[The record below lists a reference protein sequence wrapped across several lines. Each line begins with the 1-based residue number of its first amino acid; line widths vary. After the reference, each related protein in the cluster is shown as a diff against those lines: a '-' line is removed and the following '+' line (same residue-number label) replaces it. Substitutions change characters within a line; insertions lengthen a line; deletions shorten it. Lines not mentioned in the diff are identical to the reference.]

1 MNNCPFSSVRGW
13 GRSRVRRHSD
23 EFRADAVA
31 LFESTPGATCKSIAD
46 DLGINRNT
54 LRTWVLRDR
63 ERRGVGPAAGRA
75 GQAVACP
82 AQVVPSAEP
91 DERIRQLEAR
101 VAELEANERK
111 LATERDI
118 LRKAAKY
125 FGRGDELVRS
135 RFQFVDDHR
144 DAFEVKRLCE
154 VVQVNRSSYYR
165 WLSGRQARQVRQ
177 RADQRLAARIRE
189 VHAESGG
196 AYGSP
201 RITAELK
208 DTGLHVNEKRI
219 ARVMRTFAITGIRL
233 RRRVR
238 TTLPDPAASQVPD
251 LFQRDFTA
259 AEPGRTYMGD
269 STYLPLADGRFLYLA
284 TVLDCFSRK
293 VVGWS
298 IADHMR
304 TDLVAGALLRAAG
317 TRGGLDGSVFHSD
330 HGAQYGSRTF
340 ADLCDQLGVTRSM
353 GAVGSS
359 ADNAAC
365 ESFHASLK
373 RETLQGARDYGGP
386 ATCRNRV
393 FAWLTRYN
401 TRRRHSA
408 NGHLSPNEYE
418 RRHHA
423 AKLTLA
429 A

>member
-1 MNNCPFSSVRGW
+1 MAMKDY
-13 GRSRVRRHSD
+13 SD
-23 EFRADAVA
+23 EFKADAVA
-31 LFESTPGATCKSIAD
+31 LYESTPGATYKSIAA
-46 DLGINRNT
+46 DLGVNRAT
-54 LRTWVLRDR
+54 LREWVLRDR
-63 ERRGVGPAAGRA
+63 ERRGAGAAAAKPGTRPREA
-75 GQAVACP
+75 
-82 AQVVPSAEP
+82 VPSADP
-91 DERIRQLEAR
+91 DERVRQLEAR
-101 VAELEANERK
+101 VAELEASERK

-125 FGRGDELVRS
+125 FRRDELVRS

-144 DAFEVKRLCE
+144 DTYEVKRLCQ
-154 VVQVNRSSYYR
+154 VLDVNRSSYYK
-165 WLSGRQARQVRQ
+165 WLAGAEARATRQHQ
-177 RADQRLAARIRE
+177 DRLLAEEIRE
-189 VHAESGG
+189 VHGESGG

-201 RITAELK
+201 RVTAELREK
-208 DTGLHVNEKRI
+208 GRRVNEKRI
-219 ARVMRTFAITGIRL
+219 ARIMRTFSITGIRL
-233 RRRVR
+233 RRHVR
-238 TTLPDPAASQVPD
+238 TTVPDPAASPVPD

-259 AEPGRTYMGD
+259 TGPGLKYMGD
-269 STYLPLADGRFLYLA
+269 ITYLPLENGQFLYLA

-304 TDLVAGALLRAAG
+304 TSLVADALRMAAA
-317 TRGGLDGSVFHSD
+317 TRGSLEGAVFHSD
-330 HGAQYGSRTF
+330 HGAQYGSRAF
-340 ADLCDQLGVTRSM
+340 AGLCDQLGVTRSM
-353 GAVGSS
+353 GAVGTS

-373 RETLQGARDYGGP
+373 RETLQGAHDYGDSG
-386 ATCRNRV
+386 TCRRTV

-418 RRHHA
+418 HRHHT

>member
-1 MNNCPFSSVRGW
+1 MAMKDY
-13 GRSRVRRHSD
+13 SD
-23 EFRADAVA
+23 EFKADAVD
-31 LFESTPGATCKSIAD
+31 LFESTPGATYKSIAA

-54 LRTWVLRDR
+54 LRNWVLRAR
-63 ERRGVGPAAGRA
+63 EVRGAGSDAARDTRTVARA
-75 GQAVACP
+75 TQAPLA
-82 AQVVPSAEP
+82 ADA

-101 VAELEANERK
+101 VAELEASERK

-125 FGRGDELVRS
+125 FAGGDKLVS

-154 VVQVNRSSYYR
+154 VLGLNRSSYYKWR
-165 WLSGRQARQVRQ
+165 AGREVRDARQQ
-177 RADQRLAARIRE
+177 ADQRLAARIRE

-201 RITAELK
+201 RVTAELRE
-208 DTGLHVNEKRI
+208 TGLSVNEKRV
-219 ARVMRTFAITGIRL
+219 ARVMRTFSITGIRL
-233 RRRVR
+233 RRRLR
-238 TTLPDPAASQVPD
+238 TTVPDPAAAQVPD
-251 LFQRDFTA
+251 LFRRDFTA
-259 AEPGRTYMGD
+259 PEPGVKYMGD
-269 STYLPLADGRFLYLA
+269 ITYLPLENGEFLYLA
-284 TVLDCFSRK
+284 SVLDCFSRK

-304 TDLVAGALLRAAG
+304 TDLVADALTMAAR
-317 TRGGLDGSVFHSD
+317 TRGGLKGAVFHSD
-330 HGAQYGSRTF
+330 HGAQYGSRAF
-340 ADLCDQLGVTRSM
+340 AGLCDRLEVTRSM
-353 GAVGSS
+353 GAVGTS

-373 RETLQGARDYGGP
+373 RETLQGARDYGD
-386 ATCRNRV
+386 ADTCRRTV
-393 FAWLTRYN
+393 FAWLSRYN

>member
-1 MNNCPFSSVRGW
+1 MAMKDY
-13 GRSRVRRHSD
+13 SD
-23 EFRADAVA
+23 EFKADAVA
-31 LFESTPGATCKSIAD
+31 LYESTPGAIYKSIAA
-46 DLGINRNT
+46 DLGINRAT
-54 LRTWVLRDR
+54 LREWVLRDR
-63 ERRGVGPAAGRA
+63 ERRDVTAAAARPGVQPREA
-75 GQAVACP
+75 
-82 AQVVPSAEP
+82 VPSADP
-91 DERIRQLEAR
+91 DERVRQLEAR
-101 VAELEANERK
+101 VAELEASERK

-125 FGRGDELVRS
+125 FRRDELVIS

-144 DAFEVKRLCE
+144 STYEVKRLC
-154 VVQVNRSSYYR
+154 QVLDMNRSSYYK
-165 WLSGRQARQVRQ
+165 WLAGAEARATRQ
-177 RADQRLAARIRE
+177 RQDRILAEEIRE
-189 VHAESGG
+189 IHGESGG

-201 RITAELK
+201 RVTAELREK
-208 DTGLHVNEKRI
+208 GRRVNEKRV
-219 ARVMRTFAITGIRL
+219 ARIMRTFSITGIRL

-238 TTLPDPAASQVPD
+238 TTVPDPATSPVPD

-259 AEPGRTYMGD
+259 TEPGRKYMGD
-269 STYLPLADGRFLYLA
+269 ITYLPLAGGEFLYLA

-304 TDLVAGALLRAAG
+304 TGLVADALQMAAS
-317 TRGGLDGSVFHSD
+317 TRGRLDGAVFHSD
-330 HGAQYGSRTF
+330 HGAQYGSRAF
-340 ADLCDQLGVTRSM
+340 AGLCDQLGVTRSM
-353 GAVGSS
+353 GAVGTS

-373 RETLQGARDYGGP
+373 RETLQGAHDYGD
-386 ATCRNRV
+386 ADTCRRTV
-393 FAWLTRYN
+393 FAWLARYN

-418 RRHHA
+418 HRHHT

>member
-1 MNNCPFSSVRGW
+1 MAMKDY
-13 GRSRVRRHSD
+13 SD
-23 EFRADAVA
+23 EFKADAVA
-31 LFESTPGATCKSIAD
+31 LYESTPGAIYKSIAA
-46 DLGINRNT
+46 DLGVNRAT
-54 LRTWVLRDR
+54 LREWVLRDR
-63 ERRGVGPAAGRA
+63 ERRGITAAAAKPG
-75 GQAVACP
+75 
-82 AQVVPSAEP
+82 AQPREAVPSADP
-91 DERIRQLEAR
+91 NERVRQLEAR
-101 VAELEANERK
+101 VAELEASERK

-125 FGRGDELVRS
+125 FRRDELVRS

-144 DAFEVKRLCE
+144 NTYEVKRLCQ
-154 VVQVNRSSYYR
+154 VLDVNRSSYYK
-165 WLSGRQARQVRQ
+165 WLAGAEARATRQ
-177 RADQRLAARIRE
+177 REDRVLAEEIRE
-189 VHAESGG
+189 VHGASGG

-201 RITAELK
+201 RVTAELREK
-208 DTGLHVNEKRI
+208 GRRVNEKRV
-219 ARVMRTFAITGIRL
+219 ARIMRTFSITGIRL

-238 TTLPDPAASQVPD
+238 TTVPDPATSPVPD

-259 AEPGRTYMGD
+259 TEPGLKYMGD
-269 STYLPLADGRFLYLA
+269 ITYLPLKNGEFLYLA

-304 TDLVAGALLRAAG
+304 TGLVADALRMAAS
-317 TRGGLDGSVFHSD
+317 TRGGLDGAVFHSD
-330 HGAQYGSRTF
+330 HGAQYGSRAF
-340 ADLCDQLGVTRSM
+340 AGLCDQFGVTRSM
-353 GAVGSS
+353 GAVGTS

-373 RETLQGARDYGGP
+373 RETLQGTHDYGD
-386 ATCRNRV
+386 ARTCRRTV

-418 RRHHA
+418 RRHHT

>member
-1 MNNCPFSSVRGW
+1 MAMKDY
-13 GRSRVRRHSD
+13 SD
-23 EFRADAVA
+23 EFKADAVA
-31 LFESTPGATCKSIAD
+31 LFESTPGATYKSIAA

-54 LRTWVLRDR
+54 LRNWVLQDR
-63 ERRGVGPAAGRA
+63 ERRDVGSDAARGAGPAARTAHGT
-75 GQAVACP
+75 
-82 AQVVPSAEP
+82 PSSDP
-91 DERIRQLEAR
+91 DERVRQLEAR
-101 VAELEANERK
+101 VAELEASERR

-144 DAFEVKRLCE
+144 DAFEVKRLCQVLE
-154 VVQVNRSSYYR
+154 VNRSSYYKWR
-165 WLSGRQARQVRQ
+165 AGREARAAR
-177 RADQRLAARIRE
+177 RRDDQRLAAKIRE
-189 VHAESGG
+189 INAESGG

-201 RITAELK
+201 RVTAELQ
-208 DTGLHVNEKRI
+208 DRSMNVNEKRV
-219 ARVMRTFAITGIRL
+219 ARVMRTYAITGIRL

-238 TTLPDPAASQVPD
+238 TTVPDPAPSPVPD
-251 LFQRDFTA
+251 LFERDFTA
-259 AEPGRTYMGD
+259 AEPGRKYMGD
-269 STYLPLADGRFLYLA
+269 ITYLPLADGRFLYLA

-298 IADHMR
+298 IADYMR
-304 TDLVAGALLRAAG
+304 TDLVADALLMAAR
-317 TRGGLDGSVFHSD
+317 TRGGLEGSVFHSD
-330 HGAQYGSRTF
+330 HGAQYGSRAF
-340 ADLCDQLGVTRSM
+340 AGLCDQLKVTRSM

-359 ADNAAC
+359 AAC

-373 RETLQGARDYGGP
+373 RETLQGARDYGDP

-393 FAWLTRYN
+393 FACLTRYN

-408 NGHLSPNEYE
+408 CGHPSPNEYE

-423 AKLTLA
+423 TKLTLA